1 MIYLDNAATSF
12 PKPETVAAAMVDY
25 LTNVGASPGRS
36 GHQLAAAAGRILFQT
51 RKALT
56 RLFNLDD
63 PGRII
68 FTENATYALN
78 LSLFGLLQ
86 PGDRVLTT
94 GLEHNSVMRPLRHLE
109 ELRRIKIDILP
120 GTATSHYDLKLMSEW
135 CREKKYRLAV
145 INHVSNVTGTLAPLP
160 AMLPI
165 LRDNNILSI
174 IDGAQ
179 SAGSLPID
187 LSQLNPDIFCFT
199 GHKSLFGPSG
209 TGGLYIKPG
218 ITPHPLCY
226 GGTGSRSETEY
237 QPNFMPDYYESGTP
251 NTAGFAGL
259 KAGLE
264 FIAENGCKNIFA
276 QEQKLTKILKQNLNK
291 IPGLT
296 LFTPKTEDAA
306 MPIISFTLTGL
317 NCSEIGYR
325 LDQDFGIMTRV
336 GLHCAPLA
344 HKNIASFPEGTVR
357 LAPGF
362 FNTEEDM
369 EKVTTAIKKIA
380 GGSNIG

>member
-12 PKPETVAAAMVDY
+12 PKPETVAAAMIDY

-51 RKALT
+51 RKALS
-56 RLFNLDD
+56 RLFNLDN
-63 PGRII
+63 PGRIV
-68 FTENATYALN
+68 FTENATSALN
-78 LSLFGLLQ
+78 LSLFGLIQ

-109 ELRRIKIDILP
+109 ELRRITIDILP
-120 GTATSHYDLKLMSEW
+120 GTATSHYDLKLMAEW
-135 CREKKYRLAV
+135 CEQKNYRLAV
-145 INHVSNVTGTLAPLP
+145 INHVSNVTGTLAPLS

-165 LRDNNILSI
+165 LRENNILSI

-187 LSQLNPDIFCFT
+187 LSRLNPDIFCFT
-199 GHKSLFGPSG
+199 GHKSLFGPPG

-218 ITPHPLCY
+218 ITPQPLCY
-226 GGTGSRSETEY
+226 GGTGSRSETEF
-237 QPNFMPDYYESGTP
+237 QPDFLPDCYESGTP
-251 NTAGFAGL
+251 NTAGLAGL

-264 FIAENGCKNIFA
+264 FIEEKGCKNIFA
-276 QEQKLTKILKQNLNK
+276 HEQKLIGILKQNLNK
-291 IPGLT
+291 ISSLT
-296 LFTPKTEDAA
+296 LFTPRIEDVAT
-306 MPIISFTLTGL
+306 PVVSFKLAGL
-317 NCSEIGYR
+317 NCSEIGYQ
-325 LDQDFGIMTRV
+325 LDHDFGIMTRV
-336 GLHCAPLA
+336 GLHCAPRA
-344 HKNIASFPEGTVR
+344 HQNIATFPEGTVR

-369 EKVTTAIKKIA
+369 EKVITAITKIA
-380 GGSNIG
+380 GGLNNG

>member
-12 PKPETVAAAMVDY
+12 PKPETVTAAMVDY

-36 GHQLAAAAGRILFQT
+36 GHQLAATAGRILFQT
-51 RKALT
+51 RKALA

-63 PGRII
+63 PGRIV
-68 FTENATYALN
+68 FTENATYAMN

-94 GLEHNSVMRPLRHLE
+94 GLEHNSVMRPLRRLE
-109 ELRRIKIDILP
+109 ELRQIIIDILP
-120 GTATSHYDLKLMSEW
+120 GTTTSHYDLNLMAEW
-135 CREKKYRLAV
+135 CAAKKYRLAV

-160 AMLPI
+160 LMLSI
-165 LRDNNILSI
+165 LRDNNIISI

-187 LSQLNPDIFCFT
+187 LSRLNPDIFCFT
-199 GHKSLFGPSG
+199 GHKSLFGPPG

-218 ITPHPLCY
+218 ISPHPLSY

-237 QPNFMPDYYESGTP
+237 QPDFMPDCYESGTP
-251 NTAGFAGL
+251 NTAGLAGL

-264 FIAENGCKNIFA
+264 FIAEKGCKNIFA
-276 QEQKLTKILKQNLNK
+276 HEQKLTEILKQNLNK

-306 MPIISFTLTGL
+306 MPVVSFALTEL

-369 EKVTTAIKKIA
+369 EKVITAIKKIA
-380 GGSNIG
+380 GGANNG